1 MSTIPLIK
9 TPMTILII
17 SYNDFSKLNF
27 INSNWILLILKTTK
41 TNIFYLLQV
50 LRNERFVVVNNLC
63 RTPVKYA
70 KYAIYRKCEI
80 ILVGENFIGI
90 INMFENDF
98 IQISCS

>member
-1 MSTIPLIK
+1 
-9 TPMTILII
+9 MTILII
-17 SYNDFSKLNF
+17 SYDDFSKLNF
-27 INSNWILLILKTTK
+27 INYLTTK